1 MGTLSRATRRNLV
14 QRGHPQASLSL
25 QCRLLGLCRSTL
37 YYRPRAADPDELAL
51 MRRLD
56 ELYTAHPFYGS
67 RQMSRHLV
75 REGYAAGRHRVRRLM
90 RTMGLEAIYCKPRC
104 SQPQPGHRIYP
115 YLLRNRSIERPH
127 QVWCADITYIPLR
140 RGYLYLV
147 AVMDW
152 ASRCVLAWELSNT
165 LDSEFCVLAVEEAL
179 EAHPAPEMFNTDQG
193 SQFTAQ
199 AFTGCLEGAG
209 VRISMDG
216 RGRWMDNVFIE
227 RLWRSLKYE
236 AVYLQELA
244 DGFAARE
251 LIGEWIGFYN
261 AVRPHSSLGGRTPWE
276 TLQEGGGT

>member
-1 MGTLSRATRRNLV
+1 M
-14 QRGHPQASLSL
+14 SL

-37 YYRPRAADPDELAL
+37 YYRPRAPDPDELAL
-51 MRRLD
+51 LRRLD
-56 ELYTAHPFYGS
+56 ELYTAYPFYGG

-90 RTMGLEAIYCKPRC
+90 RKMGLEAIYCKPRC
-104 SQPQPGHRIYP
+104 SQPQPGHRVYP
-115 YLLRNRSIERPH
+115 YLLRNLSIERPH

-140 RGYLYLV
+140 GGYLYLV

-165 LDSEFCVLAVEEAL
+165 LDSEFCVLALEEAL

-261 AVRPHSSLGGRTPWE
+261 AVRPHSSLGGSTPWE
-276 TLQEGGGT
+276 TLQQGFRT

>member
-1 MGTLSRATRRNLV
+1 
-14 QRGHPQASLSL
+14 
-25 QCRLLGLCRSTL
+25 
-37 YYRPRAADPDELAL
+37 
-51 MRRLD
+51 
-56 ELYTAHPFYGS
+56 
-67 RQMSRHLV
+67 
-75 REGYAAGRHRVRRLM
+75 
-90 RTMGLEAIYCKPRC
+90 MGLEAIYCKPRC
-104 SQPQPGHRIYP
+104 SQPQADHRVYP
-115 YLLRNRSIERPH
+115 YLLRNLSIERPH

-140 RGYLYLV
+140 GGYLYLV

-179 EAHPAPEMFNTDQG
+179 EVHPAPEIFNTDQG

-199 AFTGCLEGAG
+199 VFTGCLEGAG

-276 TLQEGGGT
+276 TLQQGFRT

>member
-1 MGTLSRATRRNLV
+1 MGTLSRTTRRNLV
-14 QRGHPQASLSL
+14 QRGHRQASLSL

-37 YYRPRAADPDELAL
+37 YYRPRAPDADELAL
-51 MRRLD
+51 MRRL
-56 ELYTAHPFYGS
+56 
-67 RQMSRHLV
+67 
-75 REGYAAGRHRVRRLM
+75 M
-90 RTMGLEAIYCKPRC
+90 RKMGLEAIYCKPRC
-104 SQPQPGHRIYP
+104 SQPEPGHQVYP
-115 YLLRNRSIERPH
+115 YLLRNLAIARAH
-127 QVWCADITYIPLR
+127 QVWCADITYIRLQG
-140 RGYLYLV
+140 GYLYLV

-165 LDSEFCVLAVEEAL
+165 LDSEFCVLALEEAL
-179 EAHPAPEMFNTDQG
+179 EAHPLPEIFNTDQG

-216 RGRWMDNVFIE
+216 RERWMDNVFIE

>member
-37 YYRPRAADPDELAL
+37 YCRPQAADPDELAL

-104 SQPQPGHRIYP
+104 SQPQPGQRVYP

-179 EAHPAPEMFNTDQG
+179 EAHPAPQMFNTDQG

-251 LIGEWIGFYN
+251 LVGEWIGFYN
-261 AVRPHSSLGGRTPWE
+261 AVRPHSSLGGQTPWE
-276 TLQEGGGT
+276 TLQQGGGT